1 MSLYRRCDGHLIFVL
16 LPLLAIH
23 RIKMVFY
30 MRDTPASVDISCGF
44 HLATSTLVCHHFDN
58 YKLFRRTGDQPPEEE
73 DFLNLDIWIVY

>member
-1 MSLYRRCDGHLIFVL
+1 MVLY
-16 LPLLAIH
+16 
-23 RIKMVFY
+23 KQ
-30 MRDTPASVDISCGF
+30 DTPASVDISCGF

>member
-30 MRDTPASVDISCGF
+30 KRDTPASVDISCGF
-44 HLATSTLVCHHFDN
+44 HLATSTLVCKLFDN
-58 YKLFRRTGDQPPEEE
+58 CELFSRIGDQPPDEE
-73 DFLNLDIWIVY
+73 DFLSLDICTVY